1 MNISFD
7 SFECKQNCVVPRDA
21 LHDLSHV
28 DWKLRPFLLLPP
40 LPPARPFFPPTSHV
54 IPVHKAERWA
64 KKRLLAL
71 LYRDEYRF
79 VRSFVRSF
87 PLIAVAACNEP
98 SSCPLYNRARFFLYI
113 YFLLLFFFP
122 PPLFSRS
129 RWQCSAEGEAS
140 FRRWRNFLTA
150 YNYIDRRDYR
160 KLSSLRGARNLIS
173 SRNFYLL
180 FPCYRPVCSL
190 SSKC

>member
-1 MNISFD
+1 MTRCTISLTLIGNFGR
-7 SFECKQNCVVPRDA
+7 SFY
-21 LHDLSHV
+21 S
-28 DWKLRPFLLLPP
+28 P
-40 LPPARPFFPPTSHV
+40 LFSPTRPFFPPTSRV

-113 YFLLLFFFP
+113 YFLLLFSSL

-173 SRNFYLL
+173 SRNFYFLFLSLL
-180 FPCYRPVCSL
+180 QACLFLVIEML
-190 SSKC
+190 KNTKCIYIF

>member
-1 MNISFD
+1 MTRCTISLTLIGNFGR
-7 SFECKQNCVVPRDA
+7 SFY
-21 LHDLSHV
+21 S
-28 DWKLRPFLLLPP
+28 P
-40 LPPARPFFPPTSHV
+40 LFSPARPFFPPTSRV

-129 RWQCSAEGEAS
+129 RRQCSAEGEAS
-140 FRRWRNFLTA
+140 FRCNFLTA

-173 SRNFYLL
+173 SRNFYFLFLSLL
-180 FPCYRPVCSL
+180 QACLFLVIEMLKNTCIYIF
-190 SSKC
+190 